1 MKLTATQVEQTLD
14 QFPAQAIP
22 ETHPVLPELTKLYGD
37 HTFFLDGQGLSIVE
51 STLSDGDAKQKTGI
65 VVNLANWADT
75 TKTELAPHEP
85 EPTDIAV
92 RLAA

>member
-1 MKLTATQVEQTLD
+1 MKLTATQVEQTLT

-22 ETHPVLPELTKLYGD
+22 DGHPVMSELTRLFGD

-51 STLSDGDAKQKTGI
+51 TARSDGDARQKTGRVI
-65 VVNLANWADT
+65 NLANWADST
-75 TKTELAPHEP
+75 RTQLAPHEP

-92 RLAA
+92 ELAA